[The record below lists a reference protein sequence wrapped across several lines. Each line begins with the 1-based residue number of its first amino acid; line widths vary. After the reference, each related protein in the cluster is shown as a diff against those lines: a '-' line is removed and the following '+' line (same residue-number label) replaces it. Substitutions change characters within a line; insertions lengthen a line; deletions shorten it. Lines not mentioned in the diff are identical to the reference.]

1 MISNNSC
8 FLIYSKAK
16 QTFAIFIY
24 RMCVFNI
31 FILMLHM
38 RLCVLICSKP
48 QNFSRNL
55 YGAANGY
62 TMPFSFYTQQVN
74 ELVYNK
80 GHNKNTLFHKHATE
94 SKQQPTNSPSQVK
107 IRFRLVFLLASLQ
120 VWHNFLR
127 ACCMDDVSLSL
138 AFPSRDIQ
146 ICRVVVGKHVSW
158 FGSLNLWKL
167 PSCIPA
173 HPFSDSWAKTAV
185 WERDMI

>member
-1 MISNNSC
+1 MISNNSN
-8 FLIYSKAK
+8 FPIYSKAK
-16 QTFAIFIY
+16 RTFAILIY
-24 RMCVFNI
+24 RMCVFKKFYPDVAHATLRVN
-31 FILMLHM
+31 
-38 RLCVLICSKP
+38 LICSKP

-62 TMPFSFYTQQVN
+62 TMPFSFYTQVN

-146 ICRVVVGKHVSW
+146 ICQVVVGKHVSW
-158 FGSLNLWKL
+158 FGSLNG
-167 PSCIPA
+167 
-173 HPFSDSWAKTAV
+173 
-185 WERDMI
+185 